1 MVWLYRWQ
9 QYIRI
14 TTAEAT
20 TILTLTGLFLLGLGV
35 RAWQQQATLPPLP
48 AEATTAWAAASRA
61 LVTDQPIQATPP
73 EEADAVSP
81 ASPEVAPVKTVER
94 RATALRPIPR
104 LNVNT
109 ATAAQLEL
117 LPRVGP
123 KMAERI
129 VAYRAAHGGFRRVQ
143 DLLAVKGIGEKT
155 LALLEPHVF
164 VE

>member
-20 TILTLTGLFLLGLGV
+20 TLLTLAGLFLLGLGV
-35 RAWQQQATLPPLP
+35 RAWQQQSTLPPLP
-48 AEATTAWAAASRA
+48 AQATTAWAAASRA
-61 LVTDQPIQATPP
+61 RVSDPSIQAIPP
-73 EEADAVSP
+73 EKADAVS
-81 ASPEVAPVKTVER
+81 AAPEVAPVKTVER
-94 RATALRPIPR
+94 RATAPRPIPR